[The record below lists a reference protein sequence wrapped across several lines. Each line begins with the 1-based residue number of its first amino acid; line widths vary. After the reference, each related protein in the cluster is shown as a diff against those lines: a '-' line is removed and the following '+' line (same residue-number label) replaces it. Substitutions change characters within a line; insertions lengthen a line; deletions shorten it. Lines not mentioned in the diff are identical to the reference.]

1 MREAQVKK
9 IPVTLI
15 LGQKEVDNNLISYRI
30 FGNNE
35 TTTLNEDEFIKFITD
50 LKVNKK

>member
-15 LGQKEVDNNLISYRI
+15 LGQKEVDNKNISYRI

-35 TTTLNEDEFIKFITD
+35 TITLSNEEFIKFITD